1 MTTRIKKLESTPV
14 CVLTTFD
21 LDPPPSSKTWHN
33 VCNSSLPTDKMV
45 IDMEHKKDEA
55 KLSASDL
62 TTANY
67 VNDHLLDRVRHL
79 QKTEPTLVKPIF
91 SEDDK
96 KVFVKLSAIDLV
108 S

>member
-1 MTTRIKKLESTPV
+1 
-14 CVLTTFD
+14 VLTTFVF
-21 LDPPPSSKTWHN
+21 DPPLSDTA
-33 VCNSSLPTDKMV
+33 DKMV

-55 KLSASDL
+55 KLSSSDL

-91 SEDDK
+91 TEDDK
-96 KVFVKLSAIDLV
+96 KVFVRMLWIDRPAIV
-108 S
+108 SNCATYRWFL

>member
-33 VCNSSLPTDKMV
+33 ICNSSLPTDKMV

>member
-1 MTTRIKKLESTPV
+1 MVIIMEHEKDKFVPQH
-14 CVLTTFD
+14 LTT
-21 LDPPPSSKTWHN
+21 TN
-33 VCNSSLPTDKMV
+33 Y
-45 IDMEHKKDEA
+45 A
-55 KLSASDL
+55 K
-62 TTANY
+62 N
-67 VNDHLLDRVRHL
+67 HLLDRVRHL

>member
-33 VCNSSLPTDKMV
+33 ICNPSLPTDKMV

-55 KLSASDL
+55 ELSSSDL

-91 SEDDK
+91 CEDDK

>member
-55 KLSASDL
+55 KLSSSDL

-91 SEDDK
+91 TEDDK

>member
-1 MTTRIKKLESTPV
+1 
-14 CVLTTFD
+14 
-21 LDPPPSSKTWHN
+21 
-33 VCNSSLPTDKMV
+33 MV
-45 IDMEHKKDEA
+45 IIMEHEKD
-55 KLSASDL
+55 KFVSQHL

-67 VNDHLLDRVRHL
+67 VKNHLLDRVRHL

>member
-1 MTTRIKKLESTPV
+1 MQFSNTA
-14 CVLTTFD
+14 
-21 LDPPPSSKTWHN
+21 
-33 VCNSSLPTDKMV
+33 DKMV
-45 IDMEHKKDEA
+45 IDMEHKKDENE
-55 KLSASDL
+55 LSSSDL

-91 SEDDK
+91 CEDDK

>member
-33 VCNSSLPTDKMV
+33 ICNSSLPTDKMV

-55 KLSASDL
+55 KLSSSDL

-91 SEDDK
+91 CEDDK
-96 KVFVKLSAIDLV
+96 KVFVKLSPIDLV